1 MDFKTLHQP
10 PERPPEAL
18 LQSFLSRFS
27 QCGSLGAIKCLTSAI
42 VPAMGND
49 RRSSWRRF
57 FYDFNSL
64 KSLPNGIKQI
74 DTYFP
79 NLKRGVVTYISCLRW
94 RIIMAGEARWRIIA
108 LESVMEALA
117 YRLCGGKLS
126 NRPARSLSYP
136 TCSGSSLACALER
149 FSLPE

>member
-1 MDFKTLHQP
+1 MRVRSIKFA
-10 PERPPEAL
+10 AL
-18 LQSFLSRFS
+18 LFANAAALALSSALPVQSFPQWITLN
-27 QCGSLGAIKCLTSAI
+27 GENGDLI
-42 VPAMGND
+42 
-49 RRSSWRRF
+49 
-57 FYDFNSL
+57 YDFNSL

-108 LESVMEALA
+108 PESVMEALA
-117 YRLCGGKLS
+117 YKVCGGKLS